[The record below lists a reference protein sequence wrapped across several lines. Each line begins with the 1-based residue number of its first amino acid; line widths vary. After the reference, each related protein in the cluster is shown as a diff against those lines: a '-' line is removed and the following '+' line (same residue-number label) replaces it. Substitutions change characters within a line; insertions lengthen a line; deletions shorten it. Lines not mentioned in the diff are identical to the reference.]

1 MSKRF
6 VIVAMLVSSFLGAA
20 IAVGLNNFFSKD
32 PKTYKIIG
40 QDVQE
45 SNLQQ
50 LLQDTNLRKDGQI
63 NFVLAAHAVRPAV
76 VHIKTKYKPFG
87 IKYRNKNIPRDDY
100 HSPFFDENILQES
113 TGSGVI
119 ISSDGYIVTNEHV
132 VGEATEIEVIMD
144 NKRSYTAQL
153 VGKDVSTDLALIKIE
168 ENNLPFLKYGNSD
181 LLQVGEWVLAVGNP
195 FDLTFT
201 VTAGIVSAKARSI
214 NIIRQKDRLAVESF
228 IQTDAVVNPGNSGGA
243 LVNLKGELVGINTAI
258 ASTTGFYSGYSF
270 AVPVSLVKKVMEDLK
285 EFGTVQRALLG
296 VVITDLTAELAAQK
310 NLDIISGVYVSAVS
324 ESSAAIDAGIQAGD
338 VILKINEKP
347 VNTTSELQ
355 ETVAQFR
362 PGDKINVTFYRD
374 GTTKNVEVV
383 LKNQVGTTDVSLKQK
398 STETLEV
405 EELGAVLR
413 ELTVEEK
420 AKLGIKAG
428 VKIEKIGIGK
438 LQEAGVEEGFI
449 ITSIDNKTITD
460 LKDIQKILSNKTGG
474 VLLEGVYPN
483 GNKAYYAFGW

>member
-1 MSKRF
+1 
-6 VIVAMLVSSFLGAA
+6 MLFSSFLGAA
-20 IAVGLNNFFSKD
+20 IAIGLNNFFSKGA
-32 PKTYKIIG
+32 KTYKIIG
-40 QDVQE
+40 QD

-50 LLQDTNLRKDGQI
+50 LLQDTNLSKGGQM
-63 NFVLAAHAVRPAV
+63 NFVLAANAVRPAV

-87 IKYRNKNIPRDDY
+87 IRYRNRNVPQYDY
-100 HSPFFDENILQES
+100 HSPFFDGDMPQES
-113 TGSGVI
+113 SGSGVI
-119 ISSDGYIVTNEHV
+119 ISADGYIVTNEHV
-132 VGEATEIEVIMD
+132 VGDATEIEVIMD

-153 VGKDVSTDLALIKIE
+153 IGRDGSTDLALIKVE
-168 ENNLPFLKYGNSD
+168 ENNLPFLSYGNSD
-181 LLQVGEWVLAVGNP
+181 VLQVGEWVLAVGNP

-270 AVPVSLVKKVMEDLK
+270 AVPVSLVKKVITDLK

-310 NLDIISGVYVSAVS
+310 RLDIISGVYVSAIG
-324 ESSAAIDAGIQAGD
+324 ENSAATEAGIQAGD

-355 ETVAQFR
+355 EAVAQFR
-362 PGDKINVTFYRD
+362 PGDKVNVTFYRN
-374 GTTKNVEVV
+374 GVTKSATVV
-383 LKNQVGTTDVSLKQK
+383 LKNQAGTTDISLKQE
-398 STETLEV
+398 STTTLEV

-413 ELTVEEK
+413 ELTAEEK
-420 AKLGIKAG
+420 AKLRIKAG
-428 VKIEKIGIGK
+428 IKVEDIGVGK

-449 ITSIDNKTITD
+449 ITSIDNKVVKD
-460 LKDIQKILSNKTGG
+460 LKDIQKIIANKTGG
-474 VLLEGVYPN
+474 VLLEGIYPN